1 MTRISISICPTALQ
15 YDNGDT
21 YDSDKLLDA
30 IRLFALTRHPD
41 ATITTLQ
48 IGHRQGDEWAKVDGD
63 EEAGADLL
71 AAFFDAHGT
80 DDDLFASRVPERVT
94 ASLEER
100 AEEGTGWYAYVNGQ
114 DAGGP
119 FETEADALEPFM
131 AARGSDDAADDNAPK
146 IIKQTG
152 GSVTVGDEYTYD
164 YITRDSS
171 GRLRLFTQDC
181 TVNEDGYVQ
190 ADDDPLDLTNSV
202 DSETLA
208 EWAGYWTLDTVHGD
222 PADCM
227 VAPGETLV
235 GHRLMRRS

>member
-30 IRLFALTRHPD
+30 IRLFTLTRHPD
-41 ATITTLQ
+41 ATFTTLQ

-71 AAFFDAHGT
+71 WAFFDAHGT
-80 DDDLFASRVPERVT
+80 DEDLFV
-94 ASLEER
+94 
-100 AEEGTGWYAYVNGQ
+100 
-114 DAGGP
+114 
-119 FETEADALEPFM
+119 
-131 AARGSDDAADDNAPK
+131 DDDEDNAPK

-164 YITRDSS
+164 YITQDLS
-171 GRLRLFTQDC
+171 GSLRLFSQAC

-222 PADCM
+222 PSDCM

>member
-30 IRLFALTRHPD
+30 IRLFALTRHPG

-71 AAFFDAHGT
+71 GAFFDAHGT
-80 DDDLFASRVPERVT
+80 HEDLFVDDD
-94 ASLEER
+94 
-100 AEEGTGWYAYVNGQ
+100 
-114 DAGGP
+114 
-119 FETEADALEPFM
+119 
-131 AARGSDDAADDNAPK
+131 DDNAPK
-146 IIKQTG
+146 IIRQTG
-152 GSVTVGDEYTYD
+152 GSVTVGDEYNYD
-164 YITRDSS
+164 FITRDAS
-171 GRLRLFTQDC
+171 GSLRFFSQDC
-181 TVNEDGYVQ
+181 IVNEDGYIE
-190 ADDDPLDLTNSV
+190 ADNDPLDLTNSV

-227 VAPGETLV
+227 VAPGEMLV

>member
-30 IRLFALTRHPD
+30 IRLFTLTRHPD
-41 ATITTLQ
+41 ATFTTLQ

-71 AAFFDAHGT
+71 WAFFDAHGT
-80 DDDLFASRVPERVT
+80 DKDLFV
-94 ASLEER
+94 
-100 AEEGTGWYAYVNGQ
+100 
-114 DAGGP
+114 
-119 FETEADALEPFM
+119 
-131 AARGSDDAADDNAPK
+131 DDDEDNAPK

-164 YITRDSS
+164 YITQDLS
-171 GRLRLFTQDC
+171 GSLRLFSQAC

-222 PADCM
+222 PSDCM